1 MSAHPTT
8 QVNGPDGPRAAG
20 PGPGDRSVA
29 VITGLSGAGMTTA
42 LKILEDLGHEAV
54 DNLPLALVPALVSHD
69 EAAGRPLA
77 LTLDSRAQGFDPAA
91 FLAMLDDLKQ
101 HPGMA
106 VRLVFVDCD
115 LEVLQ
120 RRYTETR
127 RRHPMAIDRPLA
139 DGMRREAGLLAPLKS
154 AADLVVD
161 TSMLS
166 QHDLRRV
173 LTGHFGDAATGHLFV
188 SVISFSFRAGLPRE
202 ADLVFDVRF
211 LANPHWHPDL
221 RPLTGRDPAVQAHV
235 AADPAFTG
243 FVGHLKAL
251 LAPLLPRYR
260 QEGKSYLTIAI
271 GCTGGKHRS
280 VFVAETL
287 AGWLAAEGIKTG
299 LHHRDAP
306 T

>member
-1 MSAHPTT
+1 MPAHAAADA
-8 QVNGPDGPRAAG
+8 NGPEVSGTADPR
-20 PGPGDRSVA
+20 PRDRSVV

-42 LKILEDLGHEAV
+42 LKIFEDLGYEAV
-54 DNLPLALVPALVSHD
+54 DNLPLGLVPALVDHD
-69 EAAGRPLA
+69 ETAGRPLA
-77 LTLDSRAQGFDPAA
+77 LTLDSRAHGFDPAA
-91 FLAMLDDLKQ
+91 FLEMLDDLKRR
-101 HPGMA
+101 PRMT

-139 DGMRREAGLLAPLKS
+139 DGMRREAGLLAPLAS
-154 AADLVVD
+154 RADLVVD
-161 TSMLS
+161 TSVLS

-173 LTGHFGDAATGHLFV
+173 LTGHFGDAAAGQLFV

-211 LANPHWHPDL
+211 LTNPHWQSDL
-221 RPLTGRDPAVQAHV
+221 RPLTGRDPAVQAHI
-235 AADPAFTG
+235 AADPVFAR

-287 AGWLAAEGIKTG
+287 AGWLAGEGIKTG